1 MKKLRNCPF
10 CGQEVKLA
18 YPDFGYISEP
28 HNEWNLSHFCDPG
41 MGLTVSVGVYGKTEA
56 EVADR
61 WNGGVDYGE
70 VDIAD

>member
-1 MKKLRNCPF
+1 MTYPSF
-10 CGQEVKLA
+10 DFVK
-18 YPDFGYISEP
+18 S
-28 HNEWNLSHFCDPG
+28 HNLWNLNHFCPHPEGD
-41 MGLTVSVGVYGKTEA
+41 MGVVLSVYGKTEA